1 LHDPL
6 APPDARFPVGLF
18 ILLVFLVLWY
28 ELPIFVRQSKTS
40 TMQKLEIKDLGFG
53 DAFKHLEVTLSDG
66 TEALIPAEEICE
78 GETPNELGEYSVTNH
93 DDFGPVRFK
102 SYDRERG
109 MVWDDV
115 TTEKGAYETLDEMSD
130 AEIIDLAVKYAAE
143 KVDAYWSVTG
153 DKAGFKHR
161 VTTHQIPALN
171 FTHLA
176 HVLRDWEIIESV
188 KQNKEQAAIAA

>member
-40 TMQKLEIKDLGFG
+40 TMQKLVIKDLGFG
-53 DAFKHLEVTLSDG
+53 DAFKFLEVNLNDG
-66 TEALIPAEEICE
+66 TTAFIPAEEICE
-78 GETPNELGEYSVTNH
+78 GETPNELGEYQVIKHNDAS
-93 DDFGPVRFK
+93 PVYMG
-102 SYDRERG
+102 YDRECG
-109 MVWDDV
+109 PVWEDEVED
-115 TTEKGAYETLDEMSD
+115 KGAYETLDDFSD
-130 AEIIDLAVKYAAE
+130 EEIIDLAIRYAAIAE
-143 KVDAYWSVTG
+143 DAYWSVVG
-153 DKAGFKHR
+153 DQHGFQHR

-171 FTHLA
+171 FSHLA

-188 KQNKEQAAIAA
+188 HQQKQAALAA

>member
-40 TMQKLEIKDLGFG
+40 TMKKLEIKDLCFG

-66 TEALIPAEEICE
+66 TEALVPSTEICE
-78 GETPNELGEYSVTNH
+78 GYEPDADGSYFVKEHN
-93 DDFGPVRFK
+93 DAAPVFMG
-102 SYDRERG
+102 YDREG
-109 MVWDDV
+109 GPVWEDV
-115 TTEKGAYETLDEMSD
+115 TIQKGAYETLDDFSD
-130 AEIIDLAVKYAAE
+130 AEIIDLAIRYAAIAE
-143 KVDAYWSVTG
+143 DAYWSVVG
-153 DKAGFKHR
+153 DQHGFQHR

-176 HVLRDWEIIESV
+176 HVLRDWEIVESV
-188 KQNKEQAAIAA
+188 KQHKKQAALAA

>member
-40 TMQKLEIKDLGFG
+40 TMQKLVIKDLGFG

-78 GETPNELGEYSVTNH
+78 GETPNELGEYQVIKHNDAS
-93 DDFGPVRFK
+93 PVYMG
-102 SYDRERG
+102 YDRECG
-109 MVWDDV
+109 PVWEDEVED
-115 TTEKGAYETLDEMSD
+115 KGAYETLDEMSD

-143 KVDAYWSVTG
+143 KMDAYWSVTG
-153 DKAGFKHR
+153 DKAGFQHR
-161 VTTHQIPALN
+161 VTSHKIPALN
-171 FTHLA
+171 FSHLA

-188 KQNKEQAAIAA
+188 KQHKEQAALAA

>member
-28 ELPIFVRQSKTS
+28 ELPIFVSQSKTS
-40 TMQKLEIKDLGFG
+40 KMQKLVIKDLGFG
-53 DAFKHLEVTLSDG
+53 DAFKFLEVNLNDG
-66 TEALIPAEEICE
+66 TTAFIPAEEICE

-153 DKAGFKHR
+153 DKAGFQHR
-161 VTTHQIPALN
+161 VTSHKIPALN
-171 FTHLA
+171 FSHLA

-188 KQNKEQAAIAA
+188 HQQKLAALAA

>member
-78 GETPNELGEYSVTNH
+78 GETPNELGEYSGH
-93 DDFGPVRFK
+93 QAQRRFT
-102 SYDRERG
+102 RLHG
-109 MVWDDV
+109 
-115 TTEKGAYETLDEMSD
+115 
-130 AEIIDLAVKYAAE
+130 
-143 KVDAYWSVTG
+143 
-153 DKAGFKHR
+153 
-161 VTTHQIPALN
+161 
-171 FTHLA
+171 
-176 HVLRDWEIIESV
+176 LRPRMRPGLGR
-188 KQNKEQAAIAA
+188 

>member
-78 GETPNELGEYSVTNH
+78 GETPNELGEYQVIKHNDAS
-93 DDFGPVRFK
+93 PVYMG
-102 SYDRERG
+102 YDRECG
-109 MVWDDV
+109 PVWEDEVED
-115 TTEKGAYETLDEMSD
+115 KGAYETLDDFSD
-130 AEIIDLAVKYAAE
+130 EEIIDLAIRYAAVAE
-143 KVDAYWSVTG
+143 DAYWSVVG
-153 DKAGFKHR
+153 DQHGFQHR

-171 FTHLA
+171 FTHLT
-176 HVLRDWEIIESV
+176 HILRDWEIIESV
-188 KQNKEQAAIAA
+188 KQHKEQAALAA